1 MDHALH
7 QHIEQRLEQQQA
19 NRKMLRRLLIV
30 VPLMFAFGYA
40 LVPLYKKIC
49 DATGINLVTHKQNNK
64 KSLNVQVDLSRTIT
78 IEFDANVRGPFKF
91 RPQIRSM
98 QIYPGALVQ
107 MNYEVTN
114 DTAQAVSAQAI
125 PSYAPLQASLYV
137 NKLECFCFKQQ
148 MLAGRE
154 TRQMP
159 VAFVIDPA
167 LPKDVKTITLSYTF
181 FKVI

>member
-1 MDHALH
+1 MDYVPN
-7 QHIEQRLEQQQA
+7 QHSEQRLEQQQA
-19 NRKMLRRLLIV
+19 NRQMLKRLLIV

-49 DATGINLVTHKQNNK
+49 DATGINLVTHKQSNQK
-64 KSLNVQVDLSRTIT
+64 PLNAQVDLSRTIT

-91 RPQIRSM
+91 RPLLRSM
-98 QIYPGALVQ
+98 QVYPGALVQ

-114 DTAQAVSAQAI
+114 DTAHAVSAQAI

-137 NKLECFCFKQQ
+137 SKLECFCFKQQ
-148 MLAGRE
+148 ILAAHE

-159 VAFVIDPA
+159 VAFVIDPT